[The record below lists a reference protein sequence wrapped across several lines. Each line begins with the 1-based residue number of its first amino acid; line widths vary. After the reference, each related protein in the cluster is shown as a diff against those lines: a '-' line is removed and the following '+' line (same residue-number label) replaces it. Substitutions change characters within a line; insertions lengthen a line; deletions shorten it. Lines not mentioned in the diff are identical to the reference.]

1 MSSLHSTTPNPGSVN
16 SSDGVQIP
24 QADVA
29 KATAPRL
36 FELDPSEYTLPH
48 RQIEGARVGD
58 RMLLALGLN
67 VSPTAKIVA
76 ACLAYFAREWTGWP
90 SRETI
95 ARLTGVKPPN
105 VTRALRELEQASVIV
120 RRKRYGAGG
129 TVAIQTTFKGMAVAE
144 TAVRQAHPEF
154 GQASL
159 EILGRGYQGDTG
171 GSDGGDQN
179 PADPAE
185 IGGRG
190 YQGDT
195 GGSDGGDQNPAD
207 PAEIGGRGYQGDTG
221 GSDGGDQNPADP
233 AEIGG
238 RGYQGDTGGS
248 DGGDQNP
255 ADPAEIGGRGYQC
268 DTGGS
273 DGGDQN
279 PADPAEIGGRG
290 YQCDTNTGI
299 NVIPEPGE
307 EPGSNDMIDNCRS
320 KSDQSLSGS
329 PGYSRA
335 RVRELAQPCPICGL
349 SNDSG
354 SERCLGCGH
363 SLEEAEDPG
372 PWPSWYQGLA
382 ERVNFERRPKYSDIA
397 EDAAAQGWEL
407 LVLAQAAYNYGQ
419 HYGHP
424 EILGDPER
432 RISDPRALFRTI
444 AGEVVQEIEAYRAR
458 APALGPRR
466 QRRQGRL
473 GR

>member
-1 MSSLHSTTPNPGSVN
+1 MSSLHSTTPDPGIVN

-190 YQGDT
+190 YQ
-195 GGSDGGDQNPAD
+195 
-207 PAEIGGRGYQGDTG
+207 
-221 GSDGGDQNPADP
+221 
-233 AEIGG
+233 
-238 RGYQGDTGGS
+238 
-248 DGGDQNP
+248 
-255 ADPAEIGGRGYQC
+255 
-268 DTGGS
+268 
-273 DGGDQN
+273 
-279 PADPAEIGGRG
+279 
-290 YQCDTNTGI
+290 CDTNTGI

-307 EPGSNDMIDNCRS
+307 EPGSNDVIDNCRATA
-320 KSDQSLSGS
+320 DQSISGS

-363 SLEEAEDPG
+363 SLEESEDPG

-419 HYGHP
+419 HYGRP

-473 GR
+473 ER

>member
-1 MSSLHSTTPNPGSVN
+1 MSSLHSTTPDPGSVN

-179 PADPAE
+179 PSDPAE

-195 GGSDGGDQNPAD
+195 GGSDGGDQNPSD

-221 GSDGGDQNPADP
+221 GSDGGDQNPSDP
-233 AEIGG
+233 RKSGA
-238 RGYQGDTGGS
+238 
-248 DGGDQNP
+248 
-255 ADPAEIGGRGYQC
+255 A
-268 DTGGS
+268 
-273 DGGDQN
+273 
-279 PADPAEIGGRG
+279 
-290 YQCDTNTGI
+290 GI
-299 NVIPEPGE
+299 NVIPAGQMEATRIHLTP
-307 EPGSNDMIDNCRS
+307 R
-320 KSDQSLSGS
+320 KSGAAGINVIPAGQM
-329 PGYSRA
+329 
-335 RVRELAQPCPICGL
+335 
-349 SNDSG
+349 
-354 SERCLGCGH
+354 
-363 SLEEAEDPG
+363 EAT
-372 PWPSWYQGLA
+372 
-382 ERVNFERRPKYSDIA
+382 
-397 EDAAAQGWEL
+397 
-407 LVLAQAAYNYGQ
+407 
-419 HYGHP
+419 
-424 EILGDPER
+424 
-432 RISDPRALFRTI
+432 RIHLTPRKS
-444 AGEVVQEIEAYRAR
+444 
-458 APALGPRR
+458 GPRVSM
-466 QRRQGRL
+466 
-473 GR
+473 